1 MLELA
6 HYEWVELALSIDERD
21 ADLTHVDADG
31 DLLAGS
37 PVLSPLFRSLIY
49 KYPVHQLSPSFQPSE
64 PPQEPTRLLVYRD
77 LNDTVGFLE
86 INAVTTR
93 LLELLADED
102 RMTGRQALETIAQE
116 LEHPQPE
123 TVVNGGL
130 EIMERLRERHVVL
143 GVRNSS

>member
-21 ADLTHVDADG
+21 ADLSQVDADG
-31 DLLAGS
+31 DLLAGN
-37 PVLSPLFRSLIY
+37 PVLSPLFRSLTY
-49 KYPVHQLSPSFQPSE
+49 KFPVHQLSPSFQPTK

-77 LNDTVGFLE
+77 LNDKVSFLE

-93 LLELLADED
+93 LLELLGGED
-102 RMTGRQALETIAQE
+102 QMTGRQALEAIARE